1 MLFRSTPLTAGEDY
15 TVDADGSITVTLP
28 GGLSSGLFSVTT
40 SVDTAY
46 APLVFT
52 VDAPAPTIS
61 GVTATVDAGSDITIT
76 GANLSTTSSVVWNGY
91 SLTFT
96 AGSTSITATIPAGAT
111 GADQV
116 TVTTAGGVVTSSGT
130 VTVNTYG
137 PVISS
142 LSPTAANGAGVGET
156 VTITGSHF
164 VNVTGVTF
172 AGIPAAYTVASPTSL
187 LVTVPVGAVDG
198 VITVTTAVSSAT
210 SASYIVT
217 DPVVTGLTPTSGA
230 AGTQVTITGTNLTD
244 VRSVSFDGTEAGF
257 VVSSPTT
264 ISATVPAG
272 ATDGV
277 ITLTAPSGSDTT
289 SS

>member
-1 MLFRSTPLTAGEDY
+1 MLFRSASTITA
-15 TVDADGSITVTLP
+15 TVPALAV
-28 GGLSSGLFSVTT
+28 SGYISVTT
-40 SVDTAY
+40 ASGTSYSTA
-46 APLVFT
+46 LFT
-52 VDAPAPTIS
+52 VLAPAPTITS
-61 GVTATVDAGSDITIT
+61 VTSTVDAGSDITIT
-76 GANLSTTSSVVWNGY
+76 GTNLGTATGVVWNGY

-96 AGSTSITATIPAGAT
+96 AGSTSITATIPASAT

-187 LVTVPVGAVDG
+187 LVTVPVGIGRAHV
-198 VITVTTAVSSAT
+198 
-210 SASYIVT
+210 
-217 DPVVTGLTPTSGA
+217 
-230 AGTQVTITGTNLTD
+230 
-244 VRSVSFDGTEAGF
+244 
-257 VVSSPTT
+257 
-264 ISATVPAG
+264 
-272 ATDGV
+272 
-277 ITLTAPSGSDTT
+277 
-289 SS
+289 